1 MIVKKT
7 KQLGNF
13 KKGINLYVPK
23 KRIVSAAPSGIPVAT
38 TNTIN
43 VVDNFYINQT
53 IALAKVSSTEYRTT
67 SYPYTF
73 EEEVYCGA
81 TERDENVD
89 IYKISVIKEGG
100 DWIYRYYGLYNCDTN
115 IEYDFNLANV
125 VEVTS
130 GIIPTT
136 GWSSSLII
144 TAA

>member
-13 KKGINLYVPK
+13 KKGTNLYVPK
-23 KRIVSAAPSGIPVAT
+23 KRIVPAVPSGIVVAT

-67 SYPYTF
+67 SYTYTF
-73 EEEVYCGA
+73 EEEVYCED
-81 TERDENVD
+81 TQEYVSVD
-89 IYKISVIKEGG
+89 IYKISVIKESGS
-100 DWIYRYYGLYNCDTN
+100 WFYRYYGLYNCDTN
-115 IEYDFNLANV
+115 IEYDINQANV
-125 VEVTS
+125 VEVTN

-136 GWSSSLII
+136 GWSSNLTI

>member
-1 MIVKKT
+1 MAFIVKRDAVV
-7 KQLGNF
+7 
-13 KKGINLYVPK
+13 IP
-23 KRIVSAAPSGIPVAT
+23 AGIPVAS

-67 SYPYTF
+67 AYTYTF
-73 EEEVYCGA
+73 EEEVYCED
-81 TERDENVD
+81 TEGYVNVD

-115 IEYDFNLANV
+115 IEYDLNQANV
-125 VEVTS
+125 VEVTN

-136 GWSSSLII
+136 NWSPSI
-144 TAA
+144 TITSA

>member
-1 MIVKKT
+1 MIVKGT

-13 KKGINLYVPK
+13 KRGVNLYVPK
-23 KRIVSAAPSGIPVAT
+23 RRSAAPSGIPVAS

-67 SYPYTF
+67 SYQHTF
-73 EEEVYCGA
+73 EEDVYC
-81 TERDENVD
+81 EVDENYVD
-89 IYKISVIKEGG
+89 VSIYQISVIKESGY
-100 DWIYRYYGLYNCDTN
+100 WIYRYYGLYNCDTN
-115 IEYDFNLANV
+115 FSYDLDLGNV
-125 VEVTS
+125 QEVTN

-136 GWSSSLII
+136 GWTPSITI